1 VLGSF
6 KLNFIL
12 LYTICGFAVA
22 YGGVYLLK
30 RQYLGRIWGAIL
42 IAVIGSFLGALL
54 SSTFLGTSMAVWNIL
69 AALTGSI
76 VSLMM
81 FGKASRL
88 HHYI

>member
-1 VLGSF
+1 MLGSF

-12 LYTICGFAVA
+12 LYTICGYVVA
-22 YGGVYLLK
+22 FGGVYLLK

-54 SSTFLGTSMAVWNIL
+54 SSMILGSSMAVANIA
-69 AALTGSI
+69 AALAGSV
-76 VSLMM
+76 VSLMI